1 MSGWF
6 WLVGGVNGAGK
17 TTLVSGL
24 LERSR
29 GGLNFDAKWFRELT
43 DESILWL
50 NPDRIAAEWV
60 QEGRYPD
67 FAAAN
72 KAAAD
77 HVEVECDRLIAS
89 GASVMAE
96 TVLSSPKYIGR
107 VAAAKRAGMRF
118 GLIYVVL
125 QTPEIAIARVATRV
139 AAGGH
144 DVPADKVA
152 ARWRRSLANLPH
164 FFSEADIALVF
175 DNSDPL
181 GAPRLLMSKS
191 DADVDTTGLHQV
203 YRKPGGFGSHPL
215 YNELIAAIPPRDNV
229 VGLPRDPEA

>member
-1 MSGWF
+1 MAGWF

-17 TTLVSGL
+17 TTLVAGL
-24 LERSR
+24 LGQPPELRHSHAR
-29 GGLNFDAKWFRELT
+29 LFGILT
-43 DESILWL
+43 DPNIVWL

-60 QEGRYPD
+60 HEGRYPD

-77 HVEVECDRLIAS
+77 HVEAECDRLIAS

-96 TVLSSPKYIGR
+96 TVLSSSKYVGR
-107 VAAAKRAGMRF
+107 VAVAKRAGMRF

-144 DVPADKVA
+144 DVPPEKVA
-152 ARWRRSLANLPH
+152 ARWRRSLDSLPH
-164 FFSEADIALVF
+164 FFREADVAVVF
-175 DNSDPL
+175 DNSDPS
-181 GAPRLLMSKS
+181 GAPRLLVSKVE
-191 DADVDTTGLHQV
+191 DVVDVSGLRWNLV
-203 YRKPGGFGSHPL
+203 DGWHPL
-215 YNELIAAIPPRDNV
+215 YADLMKAIPPRDNV
-229 VGLPRDPEA
+229 VGLPRDPED